1 MAYMLAER
9 IATAVV
15 AGYRDA
21 PDVDAQLA
29 SAEAFREWL
38 EGLSI
43 DATVRA
49 GLVEPIDAV
58 EHGLREVLRRRARDG
73 AAAG

>member
-21 PDVDAQLA
+21 SDIDAQLS
-29 SAEAFREWL
+29 SAEACREWL
-38 EGLSI
+38 EQLSI
-43 DATVRA
+43 DASLRA
-49 GLVEPIDAV
+49 GLLEPVIAV
-58 EHGLREVLRRRARDG
+58 EHGLHEVLRRRARDRV
-73 AAAG
+73 AGR